1 MLLLYVG
8 EGDFLVWATVLKR
21 LSTLKENLE
30 PFLASEV
37 AAVEGLEI
45 IFGGIGGEDFDEFS
59 EGDDGTGAKF
69 KFLSGRP
76 LEAATEVFT
85 VIIENNFHF
94 DFGHFSP
101 LKSCIGFNF

>member
-1 MLLLYVG
+1 M
-8 EGDFLVWATVLKR
+8 
-21 LSTLKENLE
+21 
-30 PFLASEV
+30 ASEV
-37 AAVEGLEI
+37 AAVEGLDI
-45 IFGGIGGEDFDEFS
+45 IFGGIGGDDFDFS
-59 EGDDGTGAKF
+59 EGGDGTGA

>member
-1 MLLLYVG
+1 M
-8 EGDFLVWATVLKR
+8 WATVLKR

-37 AAVEGLEI
+37 AAVEGLDI
-45 IFGGIGGEDFDEFS
+45 IFGGIGGDDFDDFS
-59 EGDDGTGAKF
+59 EGDDGTGA

-94 DFGHFSP
+94 EFGYFSP
-101 LKSCIGFNF
+101 LKSCIGLNF